1 MSSATTVRR
10 PVGWIPYEQRSR
22 EQKRQSDQFREETP
36 KFKDVNRGVANM
48 AGAPERVLLYDLEK
62 KVLGKRA
69 NRYGQYEGSCV
80 GVSAARSFVHS
91 QIGDA
96 AVRGT
101 NENVRDVFP
110 FFTWGIGRRYAGLN
124 RRGAGSYGAAQAKA
138 GQLVG
143 YVDANEPKVPKFTV
157 KQENW
162 LWYSSKIELD
172 YSVPKN
178 FPVPESELTPLA
190 KKTVHVAQLETPDD
204 LAQAILQG
212 YGATIASNFGT
223 NPRVKEDVLLGEW
236 NANWPHQMSVSG
248 WWNHPVLG
256 RIWPWDNQWSADAH
270 PRCPTLGEMGI
281 FGSFWT
287 TDDTMARIMNS
298 QYAECFVYGDT
309 ENWEVR
315 EINWEFFFG

>member
-1 MSSATTVRR
+1 MIAMRR
-10 PVGWIPYEQRSR
+10 PVGWIPYEDRTR
-22 EQKRQSDQFREETP
+22 DQKYDSDKFKAETPTFRE
-36 KFKDVNRGVANM
+36 VNGKTFG
-48 AGAPERVLLYDLEK
+48 AGDRPARCLLYDLET

-80 GVSAARSFVHS
+80 GVSAARAFVHS

-101 NENVRDVFP
+101 AEDVRDVFP
-110 FFTWGIGRRYAGLN
+110 FATWGIGRRYAGLN

-138 GQLVG
+138 GRLFG
-143 YVDANEPKVPKFTV
+143 YIDAKDPKVPRFEV

-178 FPVPESELTPLA
+178 FPVPEGDLAPLG
-190 KKTVHVAQLETPDD
+190 KKTVHVAQIQNTDE
-204 LAQAILQG
+204 LADALIQG
-212 YGATIASNFGT
+212 YGATMASNFGT
-223 NPRVKEDVLLGEW
+223 RPRVKDGVLLGDW
-236 NANWPHQMSVSG
+236 NDNWPHQMSISG
-248 WWNHPVLG
+248 YLIHESLG

-270 PRCPTLGEMGI
+270 PRCPLLSEMGI

-287 TDDTMARIMNS
+287 TDATMQRIIDS
-298 QYAECFVYGDT
+298 SGAECFVYGDT

-315 EINWEFFFG
+315 EIDWEFFFG

>member
-1 MSSATTVRR
+1 MAQR
-10 PVGWIPYEQRSR
+10 PVGWIPYEDRTR
-22 EQKRQSDQFREETP
+22 EQKYQSDQFREETP
-36 KFKDVNRGVANM
+36 FFADVNARTF
-48 AGAPERVLLYDLEK
+48 GAAERPDRVLLYDLEK

-80 GVSAARSFVHS
+80 GVAAARAFVHS

-101 NENVRDVFP
+101 NEDVRDVFP
-110 FFTWGIGRRYAGLN
+110 FATWGIGRRIAGLN
-124 RRGAGSYGAAQAKA
+124 RRGAGSYGAAQARA
-138 GQLVG
+138 GKEFG
-143 YVDANEPKVPKFTV
+143 YIDANEAKVPRFQV

-178 FPVPESELTPLA
+178 FPVPESELAPLG
-190 KKTVHVAQLETPDD
+190 KKTVHVAQFKTTDE
-204 LAQAILQG
+204 LADAVIQG
-212 YGATIASNFGT
+212 YGATVASNFGT
-223 NPRVKEDVLLGEW
+223 RPRVRDGVLLGDW
-236 NANWPHQMSVSG
+236 NDNWPHQMSISG
-248 WWNHPVLG
+248 YWMHPGLG

-270 PRCPTLGEMGI
+270 PPCPMLSEMGI

-287 TDDTMARIMNS
+287 LDETLQRVLDSR
-298 QYAECFVYGDT
+298 YAEGFVYGDT